1 MPQITCPNCGRTIN
15 LENRR
20 EIDLDLIRNAA
31 KREPK
36 TFTDLLH
43 ATKLPRKTLSLR
55 LKELCGDGTLVKEEG
70 MYRLNGISPCISVKS
85 GIPSGLS
92 RMLSDKKIRTGM
104 MLSIFLLSSM
114 ATGYV
119 LAMFATPP
127 KPYNG
132 TPKEPVVI
140 GNFTMKLNVADVKD
154 LFGWQVVVSFNSEQL
169 TVLETKLGDFFTV
182 DDPFIPLLSDTHG
195 DRLLL
200 ASCLKPDQTGYD
212 GSGTLATIIF
222 GYYIEDYELPQWVM
236 EKESYETMLLDST
249 GTAIPIDPLE
259 TLTLELVE

>member
-31 KREPK
+31 RREPK
-36 TFTDLLH
+36 TFTALLH

-70 MYRLNGISPCISVKS
+70 MYRLNGISSCVGVKS
-85 GIPSGLS
+85 GIPNGIS
-92 RMLSDKKIRTGM
+92 RMLNDKKIRTGM
-104 MLSIFLLSSM
+104 MLAIFLLSSM

-119 LAMFATPP
+119 LAMFASPP
-127 KPYNG
+127 KPYYGN
-132 TPKEPVVI
+132 PKEPIVI
-140 GNFTMKLNVADVKD
+140 GNFTMTLDVADVKD
-154 LFGWQVVVSFNSEQL
+154 LFGWQIVISFNSKQL
-169 TVLETKLGDFFTV
+169 TVLETRPGNFFAV
-182 DDPFIPLLSDTHG
+182 DYPFLSLLADTDG

-200 ASCLKPDQTGYD
+200 GSCLKQGQTGKD
-212 GSGTLATIIF
+212 GSGTLATIVF
-222 GYYIEDYELPQWVM
+222 GYYVEEYELPQWVM

-249 GTAIPIDPLE
+249 GAAISIE
-259 TLTLELVE
+259 AGTLTLELVR